1 MNSHQ
6 PPRVPTWEEQT
17 PAARARITRLTREAD
32 AQNAADREP
41 TEAEK
46 EAYTREVFEHELRGA
61 HARFKASTG
70 HGTRADATFDE
81 WLRAEATEDP
91 ATALMAEAVTQAQ
104 DAARAAPAAADK
116 RTTPTKVRV
125 IVGASHAYAA
135 CTGTSWSADYQLAG
149 GRSAHDDLRKSAAE
163 QRAQAERHL
172 LTAARMEAAAAMLEK
187 QATR

>member
-1 MNSHQ
+1 MSNHQ

-91 ATALMAEAVTQAQ
+91 STMLMAQAVAQAQ
-104 DAARAAPAAADK
+104 DAERTAK
-116 RTTPTKVRV
+116 RWTDAQDAKRK
-125 IVGASHAYAA
+125 H
-135 CTGTSWSADYQLAG
+135 
-149 GRSAHDDLRKSAAE
+149 RSAVRQLLNDIARDPALGPTERLEAIRDVVDTAYSHQRE
-163 QRAQAERHL
+163 QERANRNAQ
-172 LTAARMEAAAAMLEK
+172 
-187 QATR
+187 TR